1 MSKSEYIECVV
12 GLMKDLM
19 LSARA
24 REPHPW
30 LDLRVT
36 REQLRIMFLLYA
48 RGRSSPG
55 QVATSFGV
63 ARANV
68 TGPIDRLVKKGLVSR
83 RENPAD
89 RRSCVL
95 SLTEEGRGEVE
106 RLRALG
112 AARMREVL
120 EKMPDAALVS
130 LRTGLEALVEVLSDG
145 GGTDEC
151 DRSQ

>member
-1 MSKSEYIECVV
+1 MSKNENIESILE
-12 GLMKDLM
+12 LMNTLM

-30 LDLRVT
+30 LDLKVT

-48 RGRSSPG
+48 RGSSSPG
-55 QVATSFGV
+55 EVAASFGV

-68 TGPIDRLVKKGLVSR
+68 TGPVDRLVQKGLVGR
-83 RENPAD
+83 REDRDD
-89 RRSCVL
+89 RRRSVL

-120 EKMPDAALVS
+120 KKMPDAALVS
-130 LRTGLEALVEVLSDG
+130 LRTGLAALVEVLRDG

-151 DRSQ
+151 D

>member
-1 MSKSEYIECVV
+1 MSKKENIESILE
-12 GLMKDLM
+12 LMNTLM

-30 LDLRVT
+30 LDLKVT

-48 RGRSSPG
+48 RGSSSPG
-55 QVATSFGV
+55 EVAASFGV

-68 TGPIDRLVKKGLVSR
+68 TGPIDRLVRKGLVSR
-83 RENPAD
+83 REDPDD
-89 RRSCVL
+89 RRRCVL

-120 EKMPDAALVS
+120 KKMPDAALVS
-130 LRTGLEALVEVLSDG
+130 LRTGLAALVEVLRDG

-151 DRSQ
+151 D